1 MSWVK
6 ISSGSESAAS
16 SVTVTGFTST
26 YDVHMLKIKK
36 LHQTAANNYIDGRFT
51 TNTPSAGTPI
61 TASNYGFSAFLNH
74 SNFSAGA
81 FTSTNLSY
89 TDKWRATYIGQNN
102 TGQGY
107 HGEMLIY
114 NAADATKDT
123 VALWNFAGVA
133 DAGNIG
139 LYIGGVHLDQNSV
152 VDGVQF
158 FPVSGSANIDELDW
172 VLYGL
177 QES

>member
-36 LHQTAANNYIDGRFT
+36 LHQTAVNNYIDGRFT

-61 TASNYGFSAFLNH
+61 TDTAYGYGAILNH
-74 SNFSAGA
+74 SNFTAGTFSSAG
-81 FTSTNLSY
+81 TL
-89 TDKWRATYIGQNN
+89 DKWRATYIGQNN

-114 NAADATKDT
+114 NAADSSEDT
-123 VALWNFAGVA
+123 AALRHFAGVA